1 MTMATGYVLGDIAT
15 KAAYFSV
22 AAAAF
27 IFVTATLLTGLHP

>member
-1 MTMATGYVLGDIAT
+1 MTMPTAYVLGDIAT

-27 IFVTATLLTGLHP
+27 IFVTMTLFTGVHP

>member
-1 MTMATGYVLGDIAT
+1 MTMPTSYVLGDIAT

-27 IFVTATLLTGLHP
+27 IFVTMTLFTGVHP

>member
-1 MTMATGYVLGDIAT
+1 MVMPTSYVLGGIAT

-27 IFVTATLLTGLHP
+27 IFVTMTLLTGFHH